1 MHVCAEKP
9 TGYFRGLF
17 LCCQLVWQRDL
28 NLRVVDEHG
37 LQMTFGQI
45 VVRNLMRGVD
55 CLPMFYLVGGAACVL
70 SRRSQRLGDVA
81 AGTVVV
87 RSVDVALPDLAGVSS
102 DKDKYNSFTKYPH
115 IEARLRQRIAPDEAR
130 IALQALLR
138 RNSPDP
144 DRRIELVDA
153 YMPQSD
159 VVAQILDDSL
169 APCPKRDSLIVCLT
183 TLSGA
188 RITCR
193 AAMIRTHRK
202 GLLMVHPVWSLNA
215 ISLPLV
221 EVCALGIRRSD
232 EVPLSLLRG
241 ETIAEK
247 AFTGFVWKWRR
258 D

>member
-1 MHVCAEKP
+1 M
-9 TGYFRGLF
+9 
-17 LCCQLVWQRDL
+17 

-138 RNSPDP
+138 RNSLDP
-144 DRRIELVDA
+144 DRRIELFSELA
-153 YMPQSD
+153 GHFRAM
-159 VVAQILDDSL
+159 LDFPPEATD
-169 APCPKRDSLIVCLT
+169 
-183 TLSGA
+183 
-188 RITCR
+188 
-193 AAMIRTHRK
+193 
-202 GLLMVHPVWSLNA
+202 GL
-215 ISLPLV
+215 
-221 EVCALGIRRSD
+221 SD
-232 EVPLSLLRG
+232 EKYIRNIVDTLFRSQL
-241 ETIAEK
+241 K
-247 AFTGFVWKWRR
+247 A
-258 D
+258 

>member
-55 CLPMFYLVGGAACVL
+55 CLPMFYLVGGTACVL

-115 IEARLRQRIAPDEAR
+115 TKPENHTVQ
-130 IALQALLR
+130 
-138 RNSPDP
+138 
-144 DRRIELVDA
+144 
-153 YMPQSD
+153 
-159 VVAQILDDSL
+159 
-169 APCPKRDSLIVCLT
+169 CP
-183 TLSGA
+183 
-188 RITCR
+188 
-193 AAMIRTHRK
+193 AA
-202 GLLMVHPVWSLNA
+202 S
-215 ISLPLV
+215 
-221 EVCALGIRRSD
+221 
-232 EVPLSLLRG
+232 
-241 ETIAEK
+241 
-247 AFTGFVWKWRR
+247 
-258 D
+258 